1 MNPVDS
7 VFQPERDDSLKK
19 KLAVETQQSSA
30 TLNNSRGGT
39 TRKEVVIFPYKEQLV
54 SQTDKP

>member
-30 TLNNSRGGT
+30 TLNKSSGGT
-39 TRKEVVIFPYKEQLV
+39 TRKGLVTFPYNSQLV